1 MACEVEAPSG
11 KTAADEN
18 FPVGSRLLSADKR
31 PIVAAYYAFAR
42 AADDIADD
50 ASLEP
55 AEKIAR
61 LNAMG
66 RALEEGRCDRRVF
79 AKAHRLRDVLLESG
93 IPFAH
98 ATDLLIAFKR
108 DAETART
115 TDWAALMDYC
125 RYSAAPVGR
134 FLLDL
139 HGEDRA
145 LFPAADALCAALQ
158 VLNHLQDCAKDLRTL
173 NRVYLP
179 ADWMAETGTGV
190 GDLRLPSA
198 TPGMRR
204 VIDRCLD
211 GVDGL
216 MRLARTFPPKLRSRR
231 LATESAVIVDLA
243 DRLTARLRRGDPLA
257 ARVALS
263 KGDFAAAAVKGVLSG
278 LLPLKRRAVPPG
290 ADAVIDPD
298 KHVAAVVARSGSS
311 FTSGMRILP
320 RDRRRSMYAIYA
332 FCREVDDD
340 ADEPN
345 PIDVKLAL
353 LDGRRR
359 EIDAVFERRPTTPTG
374 RALARAVRLHG
385 PAREEFLAVIDGMEM
400 DLKTPLHAP
409 DLETLRLYCR
419 RVAGAV
425 GLLSLAPFG
434 ATDEAAREFA
444 IALGEALQLTNIL
457 RDVEEDASLGR
468 LYLPREA
475 LLAAGLPLDAEPG
488 ALVRV
493 PGFDKACREVARLAR
508 ERFAE
513 ADRALARSDRR
524 ALRPALVMM
533 GVYEETLDRLEQRG
547 WAGDLSRVRL
557 GKLEKARAAWSR
569 GLRRPTVSAG

>member
-1 MACEVEAPSG
+1 LACDVEAPSG

-18 FPVGSRLLSADKR
+18 FPVGSRLLAADKR

-55 AEKIAR
+55 QEKIAR

-66 RALEEGRCDRRVF
+66 AALEEGRCDRRVF
-79 AKAHRLRDVLLESG
+79 AKAHRLRDAFVETG

-108 DAETART
+108 DAETTRT
-115 TDWAALMDYC
+115 ADWAALTDYC

-158 VLNHLQDCAKDLRTL
+158 VLNHLQDCGKDLRGL

-179 ADWMAETGTGV
+179 DDWMAVEGTGV
-190 GDLRLPSA
+190 EDLRLPAS

-211 GVDGL
+211 GVDAL

-231 LATESAVIVDLA
+231 LAMESAVIVDLA

-257 ARVALS
+257 TRVALTKS
-263 KGDFAAAAVKGVLSG
+263 DFARATVAGVLSG
-278 LLPLKRRAVPPG
+278 LVPPRRPTLSEG
-290 ADAVIDPD
+290 ADAVRDPD
-298 KHVAAVVARSGSS
+298 EHVAGIVARSGSS
-311 FTSGMRILP
+311 FTSGMRILS
-320 RDRRRSMYAIYA
+320 RDRRRAMYAIYA

-345 PIDVKLAL
+345 PIEVKLAL
-353 LDGRRR
+353 LEGRRR
-359 EIDAVFERRPTTPTG
+359 EIAAVFAKCPTTPTG
-374 RALARAVRLHG
+374 RALARAVRLFH
-385 PAREEFLAVIDGMEM
+385 PDRDEFLAVIDGMEM
-400 DLKTPLHAP
+400 DLRAPLHAP
-409 DLETLRLYCR
+409 DMETLRLYCR

-434 ATDEAAREFA
+434 ATDAAAREFA

-457 RDVEEDASLGR
+457 RDVEEDANLGR

-475 LLAAGLPLDAEPG
+475 LTAAGLPPDTDPT
-488 ALVRV
+488 ALVRM
-493 PGFDKACREVARLAR
+493 PGFDAACREVAKVAR
-508 ERFAE
+508 ARFAE
-513 ADRALARSDRR
+513 ADRALVRSDRQ

-533 GVYEETLDRLEQRG
+533 GVYEEILTRLERRG
-547 WAGDLSRVRL
+547 WAGDLSRVRI
-557 GKLEKARAAWSR
+557 GKFDKLRAAWSR
-569 GLRRPTVSAG
+569 GIHRPVASEG